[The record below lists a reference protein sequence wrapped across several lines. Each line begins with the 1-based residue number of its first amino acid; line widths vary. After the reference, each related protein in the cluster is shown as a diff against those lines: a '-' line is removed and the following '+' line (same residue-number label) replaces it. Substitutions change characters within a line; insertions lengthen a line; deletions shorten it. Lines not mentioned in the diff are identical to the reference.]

1 MVDPGTTV
9 IDQGRPWLTLLW
21 LWLTA
26 VDHVF
31 NHGQP
36 CIETMVDHGRHVTM
50 VVPFNENVKPW
61 STIGL

>member
-1 MVDPGTTV
+1 MFSTMVDPALTV
-9 IDQGRPWLTLLW
+9 
-21 LWLTA
+21 

-36 CIETMVDHGRHVTM
+36 CIETMVDHGLLTMVDHGRRVTM